1 GEVVTPPVD
10 DVTKYGPV
18 DGDPITSTEEIPFD
32 KKREFDPDLEPGTEE
47 VVQKGEP
54 GTKTITTP
62 TTKNPLTGEKV
73 GEGEPTEE
81 ITKQPVD
88 EIVHYGGEK
97 IPQGHKDEFDP
108 NAPKGSEENVPG
120 KPGVKNP
127 DTGEVVTP
135 PVDDVTKY
143 GPVDGDPI
151 TSTEE
156 IPFDKK
162 REFNP
167 DLKPGEERVKQKGE
181 PGTKTITTPTTKN
194 PLTGEKV
201 GEGEP
206 TEEITKQPVDEI
218 TEYGGEEIKP
228 GHKDEFDPNAPKG
241 SQEDV
246 PGKPGVKNPDT
257 GEVVTPPV

>member
-1 GEVVTPPVD
+1 
-10 DVTKYGPV
+10 
-18 DGDPITSTEEIPFD
+18 
-32 KKREFDPDLEPGTEE
+32 
-47 VVQKGEP
+47 
-54 GTKTITTP
+54 
-62 TTKNPLTGEKV
+62 
-73 GEGEPTEE
+73 
-81 ITKQPVD
+81 
-88 EIVHYGGEK
+88 YGGEEIK
-97 IPQGHKDEFDP
+97 PGHKDEFDP
-108 NAPKGSEENVPG
+108 NAPKGSQEDVPG

-201 GEGEP
+201 GEG
-206 TEEITKQPVDEI
+206 
-218 TEYGGEEIKP
+218 
-228 GHKDEFDPNAPKG
+228 
-241 SQEDV
+241 
-246 PGKPGVKNPDT
+246 
-257 GEVVTPPV
+257 